1 MQQDRNNSRRPSSSI
16 QQNSARR
23 QGKSRKAYDWT
34 QDRRPSNQN
43 RRRTQG
49 YQEQTLD
56 FSGGNVTF
64 ENHSSGYAD
73 NSIQF
78 PQQTARRPNNQN
90 QSRRQG
96 QQRSQRPRQN
106 TTAYPTNGS
115 RPRNGQRPQNVQSAR
130 RPQSGG
136 RYRPTEANLRSPA
149 RREGRKKR
157 RLTRAAVRR
166 RRAIRRLT
174 ALALLLCVIGVGVYL
189 TVTMLFKINTLEV
202 AVDGEVVQEV
212 GGYSSAEI
220 LQARGVHAE
229 ENIFS
234 FDPAEKAAALEK
246 QFPLLENIRVERDYP
261 GTVVVRVTEA
271 QPAWA
276 MQTSSG
282 WLTLSGGLKILE
294 KDSAQP
300 AGLPTLYGGE
310 PVSAEPG
317 EQLTFAAEPKADS
330 TPDSAADSSASGTV
344 EEEADQRLE
353 SLNTLLAA
361 LDAAG
366 MSADVTRIEFADVDE
381 MAFLYQDRISVWL
394 GTLNELEYKLKLAK
408 HVLLNED
415 GKGCAATD
423 TGKLDFTH
431 ISMSSTRKF
440 TFAQGEPELPSG
452 YIVPEPVEETPA
464 EEGVTGETADGTAD
478 APTQIILGKGFEV
491 AADAEHFAFSID
503 GKHIAIDGGN
513 NPISGDNYNISRTA
527 SDKSLFELTNGASLK
542 LTHLDIYGNA
552 DAHLAEVACIF
563 VRASCKLTLGNGF
576 ELYSGNGNESG
587 RQVHRRCG
595 PDPRVL

>member
-1 MQQDRNNSRRPSSSI
+1 MQQDRNKSRRPSSSI

-23 QGKSRKAYDWT
+23 QGKPRKAYDWM
-34 QDRRPSNQN
+34 QDRRPSNQD

-73 NSIQF
+73 NSIRF

-115 RPRNGQRPQNVQSAR
+115 RPRNGQRPQSAR

-220 LQARGVHAE
+220 LQALGVHAE

-261 GTVVVRVTEA
+261 NTVVVRTNAATAVY
-271 QPAWA
+271 A
-276 MQTSSG
+276 MQTSGG
-282 WLTLSGGLKILE
+282 WLSLSAGLKILDQ
-294 KDSAQP
+294 DSAQP
-300 AGLPTLYGGE
+300 DLIILCGGE
-310 PVSAEPG
+310 PVSTTPG
-317 EQLTFAAEPKADS
+317 TQLEFETGPSGPSSGSAAS
-330 TPDSAADSSASGTV
+330 DSAASS
-344 EEEADQRLE
+344 EAGPPTDKRLE
-353 SLNTLLAA
+353 SLNTLLTA
-361 LDAAG
+361 LDSSELG
-366 MSADVTRIEFADVDE
+366 ADVTRIEFEDPE
-381 MAFLYQDRISVWL
+381 QMAFLYQGRISVLL
-394 GTLNELEYKLKLAK
+394 GTLNELDYKLRLAK
-408 HVLLNED
+408 YVLLNED
-415 GKGCAATD
+415 GKGCSPTD
-423 TGKLDFTH
+423 TGMLDLSH
-431 ISMSSTRKF
+431 LSASSSRKF
-440 TFAQGEPELPSG
+440 RFAQGEPTLPSG
-452 YIVPEPVEETPA
+452 WTAPEEPAAPA
-464 EEGVTGETADGTAD
+464 EAEAENQPEEASGTEPDTEGAEAAPAEDPTA
-478 APTQIILGKGFEV
+478 
-491 AADAEHFAFSID
+491 AAAE
-503 GKHIAIDGGN
+503 
-513 NPISGDNYNISRTA
+513 
-527 SDKSLFELTNGASLK
+527 
-542 LTHLDIYGNA
+542 
-552 DAHLAEVACIF
+552 
-563 VRASCKLTLGNGF
+563 
-576 ELYSGNGNESG
+576 
-587 RQVHRRCG
+587 QQ
-595 PDPRVL
+595 

>member
-1 MQQDRNNSRRPSSSI
+1 MQQDRNKSRHPSSSI

-23 QGKSRKAYDWT
+23 QGKPRKAYDWT
-34 QDRRPSNQN
+34 QDRRPSNQD

-220 LQARGVHAE
+220 LQALGVHVE

-261 GTVVVRVTEA
+261 NTVVVRTNAATAVY
-271 QPAWA
+271 A

-282 WLTLSGGLKILE
+282 WLSLSAGLKILDQ
-294 KDSAQP
+294 DSAQP
-300 AGLPTLYGGE
+300 DLIILCGGE
-310 PVSAEPG
+310 PVSTTPG
-317 EQLTFAAEPKADS
+317 TQLEFETGPSGPSSGSAAS
-330 TPDSAADSSASGTV
+330 DSAASS
-344 EEEADQRLE
+344 EAGPPTDKRLE
-353 SLNTLLAA
+353 SLNTLLTA
-361 LDAAG
+361 LDSSELG
-366 MSADVTRIEFADVDE
+366 ADVTRIEFEDPE
-381 MAFLYQDRISVWL
+381 QMAFLYQGRISVLL
-394 GTLNELEYKLKLAK
+394 GTLNELDYKLRLAK
-408 HVLLNED
+408 YVLLNED
-415 GKGCAATD
+415 GKGCSPTD
-423 TGKLDFTH
+423 TGMLDLSH
-431 ISMSSTRKF
+431 LSASSSRKF
-440 TFAQGEPELPSG
+440 RFAQGEPTLPSG
-452 YIVPEPVEETPA
+452 WTAPEEPAAPA
-464 EEGVTGETADGTAD
+464 EAEAESQPEEASGTEPDTEGAEAAPAEDPTA
-478 APTQIILGKGFEV
+478 
-491 AADAEHFAFSID
+491 AAAE
-503 GKHIAIDGGN
+503 
-513 NPISGDNYNISRTA
+513 
-527 SDKSLFELTNGASLK
+527 
-542 LTHLDIYGNA
+542 
-552 DAHLAEVACIF
+552 
-563 VRASCKLTLGNGF
+563 
-576 ELYSGNGNESG
+576 
-587 RQVHRRCG
+587 QQ
-595 PDPRVL
+595 

>member
-1 MQQDRNNSRRPSSSI
+1 MQQDRNKSRRPSSSI

-23 QGKSRKAYDWT
+23 QGKPRKAYDWT

-115 RPRNGQRPQNVQSAR
+115 RPRNGQRPQS
-130 RPQSGG
+130 SG

-220 LQARGVHAE
+220 LQALGVHAE

-246 QFPLLENIRVERDYP
+246 QFPLLENIQVERDYP
-261 GTVVVRVTEA
+261 NTVVVRTNAATAVY
-271 QPAWA
+271 A
-276 MQTSSG
+276 MQTSGG
-282 WLTLSGGLKILE
+282 WLSLSAGLKILD

-300 AGLPTLYGGE
+300 DLIILCGGE
-310 PVSAEPG
+310 PVSTTPG
-317 EQLTFAAEPKADS
+317 TQLEFETGPSGPSSGSAVSDS
-330 TPDSAADSSASGTV
+330 TASS
-344 EEEADQRLE
+344 EAGPPTDKRLE
-353 SLNTLLAA
+353 SLNTLLTA
-361 LDAAG
+361 LDSSELG
-366 MSADVTRIEFADVDE
+366 ADVTRIEFEDPE
-381 MAFLYQDRISVWL
+381 QMAFLYQGRISVLL
-394 GTLNELEYKLKLAK
+394 GTLNELDYKLRLAK
-408 HVLLNED
+408 YVLLNED
-415 GKGCAATD
+415 GKGCSPTD
-423 TGKLDFTH
+423 TGMLDLSH
-431 ISMSSTRKF
+431 LSASSSRKF
-440 TFAQGEPELPSG
+440 RFAQGEPTLPSG
-452 YIVPEPVEETPA
+452 WTAPEEPAAPA
-464 EEGVTGETADGTAD
+464 EAEAENQPEEASGTEPDTEGAEAAPAEDPTA
-478 APTQIILGKGFEV
+478 
-491 AADAEHFAFSID
+491 AAAE
-503 GKHIAIDGGN
+503 
-513 NPISGDNYNISRTA
+513 
-527 SDKSLFELTNGASLK
+527 
-542 LTHLDIYGNA
+542 
-552 DAHLAEVACIF
+552 
-563 VRASCKLTLGNGF
+563 
-576 ELYSGNGNESG
+576 
-587 RQVHRRCG
+587 QQ
-595 PDPRVL
+595 

>member
-1 MQQDRNNSRRPSSSI
+1 MQQDRNKSRRPSSSI
-16 QQNSARR
+16 RQNSARR
-23 QGKSRKAYDWT
+23 QGKPRKAYDWT
-34 QDRRPSNQN
+34 QDRRPSNQD

-73 NSIQF
+73 NSIRF
-78 PQQTARRPNNQN
+78 PQQTAQRPNNQN

-166 RRAIRRLT
+166 RRAVRRLT

-189 TVTMLFKINTLEV
+189 TVTMLFKINTLQV

-220 LQARGVHAE
+220 LQALGVHAE

-261 GTVVVRVTEA
+261 NTVVVRTNAAAAVY
-271 QPAWA
+271 A
-276 MQTSSG
+276 MQTSGG
-282 WLTLSGGLKILE
+282 WLSLSAGLKILD
-294 KDSAQP
+294 KDSSQP
-300 AGLPTLYGGE
+300 DLIILCGGE
-310 PVSAEPG
+310 PVSTTPGTQLEFETEPSG
-317 EQLTFAAEPKADS
+317 PSSGSAAS
-330 TPDSAADSSASGTV
+330 DSAASS
-344 EEEADQRLE
+344 EAEPPTDKRLE
-353 SLNTLLAA
+353 SLNTLLTA
-361 LDAAG
+361 LDSSELG
-366 MSADVTRIEFADVDE
+366 ADVTRIEFEDPE
-381 MAFLYQDRISVWL
+381 QMAFLYQGRISVLL
-394 GTLNELEYKLKLAK
+394 GTLNELDYKLRLAK
-408 HVLLNED
+408 YVLLNED
-415 GKGCAATD
+415 GKGCSPTD
-423 TGKLDFTH
+423 TGMLDLSH
-431 ISMSSTRKF
+431 LSASSSRKF
-440 TFAQGEPELPSG
+440 RFAQGEPTLPSG
-452 YIVPEPVEETPA
+452 WTAPEEPAAPA
-464 EEGVTGETADGTAD
+464 EAEAESQPEEASGTEPDTEGAEAAPAEDPTA
-478 APTQIILGKGFEV
+478 
-491 AADAEHFAFSID
+491 AAAE
-503 GKHIAIDGGN
+503 
-513 NPISGDNYNISRTA
+513 
-527 SDKSLFELTNGASLK
+527 
-542 LTHLDIYGNA
+542 
-552 DAHLAEVACIF
+552 
-563 VRASCKLTLGNGF
+563 
-576 ELYSGNGNESG
+576 
-587 RQVHRRCG
+587 QQ
-595 PDPRVL
+595 

>member
-1 MQQDRNNSRRPSSSI
+1 MQQDRNKSRRPSSSI
-16 QQNSARR
+16 QQNSAQRK
-23 QGKSRKAYDWT
+23 GKPRKAYDWT
-34 QDRRPSNQN
+34 QDRRPSNQD

-157 RLTRAAVRR
+157 RLTRAAIRR

-220 LQARGVHAE
+220 LQALGVHAE

-261 GTVVVRVTEA
+261 NTVVVRTNAAAAVY
-271 QPAWA
+271 A
-276 MQTSSG
+276 MQTSGG
-282 WLTLSGGLKILE
+282 WLSLSAGLKILDQ
-294 KDSAQP
+294 DSAQP
-300 AGLPTLYGGE
+300 DLIILCGGE
-310 PVSAEPG
+310 PVSTTPG
-317 EQLTFAAEPKADS
+317 TQLEFETGPSGPSSGSAAS
-330 TPDSAADSSASGTV
+330 DSAASS
-344 EEEADQRLE
+344 EAGPPTDKRLE
-353 SLNTLLAA
+353 SLNTLLTA
-361 LDAAG
+361 LDSSELG
-366 MSADVTRIEFADVDE
+366 ADVTRIEFEDPE
-381 MAFLYQDRISVWL
+381 QMAFLYQGRISVLL
-394 GTLNELEYKLKLAK
+394 GTLNELDYKLRLAK
-408 HVLLNED
+408 YVLLNED
-415 GKGCAATD
+415 GKGCSPTD
-423 TGKLDFTH
+423 TGMLDLSH
-431 ISMSSTRKF
+431 LSASSSRKF
-440 TFAQGEPELPSG
+440 RFAQGEPTLPSG
-452 YIVPEPVEETPA
+452 WTAPEEPAAPA
-464 EEGVTGETADGTAD
+464 EAEAESQPEEASGTQPDTEGAEAAPAEDPTA
-478 APTQIILGKGFEV
+478 
-491 AADAEHFAFSID
+491 AAAE
-503 GKHIAIDGGN
+503 
-513 NPISGDNYNISRTA
+513 
-527 SDKSLFELTNGASLK
+527 
-542 LTHLDIYGNA
+542 
-552 DAHLAEVACIF
+552 
-563 VRASCKLTLGNGF
+563 
-576 ELYSGNGNESG
+576 
-587 RQVHRRCG
+587 QQ
-595 PDPRVL
+595 

>member
-1 MQQDRNNSRRPSSSI
+1 MQQDRNKSRRPSSSI
-16 QQNSARR
+16 RQNSSRR
-23 QGKSRKAYDWT
+23 QGKPRKAYDWT
-34 QDRRPSNQN
+34 QDRRPSNQD
-43 RRRTQG
+43 RRRMQG

-78 PQQTARRPNNQN
+78 PQQTARRPDNQN

-220 LQARGVHAE
+220 LQALGVHAE

-261 GTVVVRVTEA
+261 NTVVVRTNAAAAVY
-271 QPAWA
+271 A
-276 MQTSSG
+276 MQTSGG
-282 WLTLSGGLKILE
+282 WLSLSAGLKILD

-300 AGLPTLYGGE
+300 DLIILCGGE
-310 PVSAEPG
+310 PVSTTPG
-317 EQLTFAAEPKADS
+317 TQLEFETGPSGPSSGSAAS
-330 TPDSAADSSASGTV
+330 DSAASS
-344 EEEADQRLE
+344 EAGPPTDKRLE
-353 SLNTLLAA
+353 SLNTLLTA
-361 LDAAG
+361 LDSSELG
-366 MSADVTRIEFADVDE
+366 ADVTRIEFEDPE
-381 MAFLYQDRISVWL
+381 QMAFLYQGRISVLL
-394 GTLNELEYKLKLAK
+394 GTLNELDYKLRLAK
-408 HVLLNED
+408 YVLLNED
-415 GKGCAATD
+415 GKGCSPTD
-423 TGKLDFTH
+423 TGMLDLSH
-431 ISMSSTRKF
+431 LSASSSRKF
-440 TFAQGEPELPSG
+440 RFAQGEPTLPSG
-452 YIVPEPVEETPA
+452 WTAPEEPAAPA
-464 EEGVTGETADGTAD
+464 EAEAESQPEEASGTEPDTEGAEAAPAEDPTA
-478 APTQIILGKGFEV
+478 
-491 AADAEHFAFSID
+491 AAAE
-503 GKHIAIDGGN
+503 
-513 NPISGDNYNISRTA
+513 
-527 SDKSLFELTNGASLK
+527 
-542 LTHLDIYGNA
+542 
-552 DAHLAEVACIF
+552 
-563 VRASCKLTLGNGF
+563 
-576 ELYSGNGNESG
+576 
-587 RQVHRRCG
+587 QQ
-595 PDPRVL
+595 

>member
-1 MQQDRNNSRRPSSSI
+1 MQQDRNKSRRPSSSI
-16 QQNSARR
+16 QQNSAQRK
-23 QGKSRKAYDWT
+23 GKPCKVYDWT

-106 TTAYPTNGS
+106 TTTYPTNGS

-149 RREGRKKR
+149 RRESRKKR

-220 LQARGVHAE
+220 LQALGVHAE

-261 GTVVVRVTEA
+261 NTVVVRTNAATAVY
-271 QPAWA
+271 A
-276 MQTSSG
+276 MQTSGG
-282 WLTLSGGLKILE
+282 WLSLSAGLKILDQ
-294 KDSAQP
+294 DSAQP
-300 AGLPTLYGGE
+300 DLIILCGGE
-310 PVSAEPG
+310 PVSATPG
-317 EQLTFAAEPKADS
+317 TQLEFETGPSGPSSGSAAS
-330 TPDSAADSSASGTV
+330 DSAASS
-344 EEEADQRLE
+344 EAGPPTDKRLE
-353 SLNTLLAA
+353 SLNTLLTA
-361 LDAAG
+361 LDSSELG
-366 MSADVTRIEFADVDE
+366 ADVTRIEFEDPE
-381 MAFLYQDRISVWL
+381 QMAFLYQGRISVLL
-394 GTLNELEYKLKLAK
+394 GTLNELDYKLRLAK
-408 HVLLNED
+408 YVLLNEG
-415 GKGCAATD
+415 GKGCSPTD
-423 TGKLDFTH
+423 TGMLDLSH
-431 ISMSSTRKF
+431 LSASSSRKF
-440 TFAQGEPELPSG
+440 RFAQGEPTLPSG
-452 YIVPEPVEETPA
+452 WTAPEEPAAPA
-464 EEGVTGETADGTAD
+464 EAEAESQPEEASGTEPDTEGAEAAPAEDPTA
-478 APTQIILGKGFEV
+478 
-491 AADAEHFAFSID
+491 AAAE
-503 GKHIAIDGGN
+503 
-513 NPISGDNYNISRTA
+513 
-527 SDKSLFELTNGASLK
+527 
-542 LTHLDIYGNA
+542 
-552 DAHLAEVACIF
+552 
-563 VRASCKLTLGNGF
+563 
-576 ELYSGNGNESG
+576 
-587 RQVHRRCG
+587 QQ
-595 PDPRVL
+595 

>member
-1 MQQDRNNSRRPSSSI
+1 MQQDRNKSRRPSSSI

-23 QGKSRKAYDWT
+23 QGKPRKAYDWT

-78 PQQTARRPNNQN
+78 PQQTARRPDNQN

-115 RPRNGQRPQNVQSAR
+115 RPRNGQRPQS
-130 RPQSGG
+130 SG

-220 LQARGVHAE
+220 LQALGVHAE

-246 QFPLLENIRVERDYP
+246 QFPLLENIQVERDYP
-261 GTVVVRVTEA
+261 NTVVVRTNAATAVY
-271 QPAWA
+271 A
-276 MQTSSG
+276 MQTSGG
-282 WLTLSGGLKILE
+282 WLSLSAGLKILDQ
-294 KDSAQP
+294 DSAQP
-300 AGLPTLYGGE
+300 DLIILCGGE
-310 PVSAEPG
+310 PVSTTPG
-317 EQLTFAAEPKADS
+317 TQLEFETGPSGPSSGSAVSDS
-330 TPDSAADSSASGTV
+330 TASS
-344 EEEADQRLE
+344 EAGPPTDKRLE
-353 SLNTLLAA
+353 SLNTLLTA
-361 LDAAG
+361 LDSSELG
-366 MSADVTRIEFADVDE
+366 ADVTRIEFEDPE
-381 MAFLYQDRISVWL
+381 QMAFLYQGRISVLL
-394 GTLNELEYKLKLAK
+394 GTLNELDYKLRLAK
-408 HVLLNED
+408 YVLLNED
-415 GKGCAATD
+415 GKGCSPTD
-423 TGKLDFTH
+423 TGMLDLSH
-431 ISMSSTRKF
+431 LSASSSRKF
-440 TFAQGEPELPSG
+440 RFAQGEPTLPSG
-452 YIVPEPVEETPA
+452 WTAPEEPAAPA
-464 EEGVTGETADGTAD
+464 EAEAGSQPEEASGTEPDTEGAEAAPAEDPTA
-478 APTQIILGKGFEV
+478 
-491 AADAEHFAFSID
+491 AAAE
-503 GKHIAIDGGN
+503 
-513 NPISGDNYNISRTA
+513 
-527 SDKSLFELTNGASLK
+527 
-542 LTHLDIYGNA
+542 
-552 DAHLAEVACIF
+552 
-563 VRASCKLTLGNGF
+563 
-576 ELYSGNGNESG
+576 
-587 RQVHRRCG
+587 QQ
-595 PDPRVL
+595 

>member
-1 MQQDRNNSRRPSSSI
+1 MQKDRNNSRRTG

-115 RPRNGQRPQNVQSAR
+115 RPRNGRRPQNAQSAR

-189 TVTMLFKINTLEV
+189 TVTMLFKINTLQV
-202 AVDGEVVQEV
+202 VSDGAVVSEV

-220 LQARGVHAE
+220 LEALGVHAE

-234 FDPAEKAAALEK
+234 FDPAEKSAALER
-246 QFPLLENIRVERDYP
+246 QFPLLENIHVERDYP
-261 GTVVVRVTEA
+261 NTVVVRADAATA
-271 QPAWA
+271 AYA
-276 MQTSSG
+276 MQTSGG
-282 WLTLSGGLKILE
+282 WLSLSAGLKILD
-294 KDSAQP
+294 KTAAQP
-300 AGLPTLYGGE
+300 ELPVLYGGE
-310 PVSAEPG
+310 PESATPG
-317 EQLTFAAEPKADS
+317 VQLKFAAD
-330 TPDSAADSSASGTV
+330 TPAASDSAASS
-344 EEEADQRLE
+344 EAAAPADKRLD

-361 LDAAG
+361 LDSSG
-366 MSADVTRIEFADVDE
+366 LGTDVTRIEFEDPE
-381 MAFLYQDRISVWL
+381 QMAFLYQGRISVLL
-394 GTLNELEYKLKLAK
+394 GTLNELDYKLRLAK
-408 HVLLNED
+408 YVLLDED
-415 GKGCAATD
+415 GKGCSPTD
-423 TGKLDFTH
+423 TGMLDLSH
-431 ISMSSTRKF
+431 LSASSTRKF
-440 TFAQGEPELPSG
+440 RFAQGEPTLPSG
-452 YIVPEPVEETPA
+452 YIAPVQAEAPAQTEPQPEEASDPEPDT
-464 EEGVTGETADGTAD
+464 EGAD
-478 APTQIILGKGFEV
+478 AAPADEPT
-491 AADAEHFAFSID
+491 AAAAE
-503 GKHIAIDGGN
+503 
-513 NPISGDNYNISRTA
+513 
-527 SDKSLFELTNGASLK
+527 
-542 LTHLDIYGNA
+542 
-552 DAHLAEVACIF
+552 
-563 VRASCKLTLGNGF
+563 
-576 ELYSGNGNESG
+576 
-587 RQVHRRCG
+587 QQ
-595 PDPRVL
+595 

>member
-1 MQQDRNNSRRPSSSI
+1 MQQDRNKSRRPSSSI
-16 QQNSARR
+16 RQNSARR
-23 QGKSRKAYDWT
+23 KEKPRKAYDWT
-34 QDRRPSNQN
+34 QDRRPSNQD

-115 RPRNGQRPQNVQSAR
+115 RPRNGQRPQNAQSAR
-130 RPQSGG
+130 RPQSSG

-220 LQARGVHAE
+220 LQALGVHAE

-261 GTVVVRVTEA
+261 NTVVVRTNAAAAVY
-271 QPAWA
+271 A
-276 MQTSSG
+276 MQTSGG
-282 WLTLSGGLKILE
+282 WLSLSAGLKILDQ
-294 KDSAQP
+294 DSAQP
-300 AGLPTLYGGE
+300 DLIILCGGE
-310 PVSAEPG
+310 PVSTTPG
-317 EQLTFAAEPKADS
+317 TQLEFETGPSGPSSGSAAS
-330 TPDSAADSSASGTV
+330 DSAASS
-344 EEEADQRLE
+344 EAGPPTDKRLE
-353 SLNTLLAA
+353 SLNTLLTA
-361 LDAAG
+361 LDSSELG
-366 MSADVTRIEFADVDE
+366 ADVTRIEFEDPE
-381 MAFLYQDRISVWL
+381 QMAFLYQGRISVLL
-394 GTLNELEYKLKLAK
+394 GTLNELDYKLRLAK
-408 HVLLNED
+408 YVLLNED
-415 GKGCAATD
+415 GKGCSPTD
-423 TGKLDFTH
+423 TGMLDLSH
-431 ISMSSTRKF
+431 LSASSSRKF
-440 TFAQGEPELPSG
+440 RFAQGEPTLPSG
-452 YIVPEPVEETPA
+452 WTAPEEPAAPA
-464 EEGVTGETADGTAD
+464 EAEAENQPEEAPGTEPDTEGAEAAPAEDPTA
-478 APTQIILGKGFEV
+478 
-491 AADAEHFAFSID
+491 AAAE
-503 GKHIAIDGGN
+503 
-513 NPISGDNYNISRTA
+513 
-527 SDKSLFELTNGASLK
+527 
-542 LTHLDIYGNA
+542 
-552 DAHLAEVACIF
+552 
-563 VRASCKLTLGNGF
+563 
-576 ELYSGNGNESG
+576 
-587 RQVHRRCG
+587 QQ
-595 PDPRVL
+595 

>member
-1 MQQDRNNSRRPSSSI
+1 MQQDRNKSRRPSSSI
-16 QQNSARR
+16 QQNSAQRK
-23 QGKSRKAYDWT
+23 GKPRKAYDWT

-115 RPRNGQRPQNVQSAR
+115 RPRNGQRPQNAQSAR

-149 RREGRKKR
+149 RRESRKKR

-220 LQARGVHAE
+220 LQALGVHAE

-261 GTVVVRVTEA
+261 NTVVVRTNAATAVY
-271 QPAWA
+271 A
-276 MQTSSG
+276 MQTSGG
-282 WLTLSGGLKILE
+282 WLSLSAGLKILD

-300 AGLPTLYGGE
+300 DLIILCGGE
-310 PVSAEPG
+310 PVSTTPG
-317 EQLTFAAEPKADS
+317 TQLEFETGPSGPSSGSAAS
-330 TPDSAADSSASGTV
+330 DSAASS
-344 EEEADQRLE
+344 EAGPPTDKRLE
-353 SLNTLLAA
+353 SLNTLLTA
-361 LDAAG
+361 LDSSELG
-366 MSADVTRIEFADVDE
+366 ADVTRIEFEDPE
-381 MAFLYQDRISVWL
+381 QMAFLYQGRISVLL
-394 GTLNELEYKLKLAK
+394 GTLNELDYKLRLAK
-408 HVLLNED
+408 YVLLNED
-415 GKGCAATD
+415 GKGCSPTD
-423 TGKLDFTH
+423 TGMLDLSH
-431 ISMSSTRKF
+431 LSASSSRKF
-440 TFAQGEPELPSG
+440 RFAQGEPTLPSG
-452 YIVPEPVEETPA
+452 WTAPEEPAAPA
-464 EEGVTGETADGTAD
+464 EAEAENRPEEASGTEPDTEGAEAAPAEDPTA
-478 APTQIILGKGFEV
+478 
-491 AADAEHFAFSID
+491 AAAE
-503 GKHIAIDGGN
+503 
-513 NPISGDNYNISRTA
+513 
-527 SDKSLFELTNGASLK
+527 
-542 LTHLDIYGNA
+542 
-552 DAHLAEVACIF
+552 
-563 VRASCKLTLGNGF
+563 
-576 ELYSGNGNESG
+576 
-587 RQVHRRCG
+587 QQ
-595 PDPRVL
+595 

>member
-1 MQQDRNNSRRPSSSI
+1 MQQDRNKSRRPSSSI

-23 QGKSRKAYDWT
+23 KEKPRKAYDWT

-78 PQQTARRPNNQN
+78 PQQTARRPDNQN

-115 RPRNGQRPQNVQSAR
+115 RPRNGQRPQS
-130 RPQSGG
+130 SG

-189 TVTMLFKINTLEV
+189 TVTMLFKINTLQV
-202 AVDGEVVQEV
+202 VSDGAVVSEV

-220 LQARGVHAE
+220 LEALGVHAE

-246 QFPLLENIRVERDYP
+246 QFPLLENIQVERDYP
-261 GTVVVRVTEA
+261 NTVVVRTNAATAVY
-271 QPAWA
+271 A
-276 MQTSSG
+276 MQTSGG
-282 WLTLSGGLKILE
+282 WLSLSAGLKILD

-300 AGLPTLYGGE
+300 DLIILCGGE
-310 PVSAEPG
+310 PVSTTPG
-317 EQLTFAAEPKADS
+317 TQLEFETGPSGPSSGSAVSDS
-330 TPDSAADSSASGTV
+330 TASS
-344 EEEADQRLE
+344 EAGPPTDKRLE
-353 SLNTLLAA
+353 SLNTLLTA
-361 LDAAG
+361 LDSSELG
-366 MSADVTRIEFADVDE
+366 ADVTRIEFEDPE
-381 MAFLYQDRISVWL
+381 QMAFLYQGRISVLL
-394 GTLNELEYKLKLAK
+394 GTLNELDYKLRLAK
-408 HVLLNED
+408 YVLLNED
-415 GKGCAATD
+415 GKGCSPTD
-423 TGKLDFTH
+423 TGMLDLSH
-431 ISMSSTRKF
+431 LSASSSRKF
-440 TFAQGEPELPSG
+440 RFAQGEPTLPSG
-452 YIVPEPVEETPA
+452 YIAPVQA
-464 EEGVTGETADGTAD
+464 E
-478 APTQIILGKGFEV
+478 APTQTEPQPEEASDPEPDTEG
-491 AADAEHFAFSID
+491 ADAAPADE
-503 GKHIAIDGGN
+503 
-513 NPISGDNYNISRTA
+513 PTA
-527 SDKSLFELTNGASLK
+527 A
-542 LTHLDIYGNA
+542 A
-552 DAHLAEVACIF
+552 AE
-563 VRASCKLTLGNGF
+563 
-576 ELYSGNGNESG
+576 
-587 RQVHRRCG
+587 QQ
-595 PDPRVL
+595 

>member
-1 MQQDRNNSRRPSSSI
+1 MQQDRNKSRRPSSSI
-16 QQNSARR
+16 RQNSARR
-23 QGKSRKAYDWT
+23 QGKPRKAYDWT
-34 QDRRPSNQN
+34 QDRRPSNQD

-220 LQARGVHAE
+220 LQALGVHAE

-261 GTVVVRVTEA
+261 NTVVVRTNAAAAVY
-271 QPAWA
+271 A
-276 MQTSSG
+276 MQTSGG
-282 WLTLSGGLKILE
+282 WLSLSAGLKILD

-300 AGLPTLYGGE
+300 DLIILCGGE
-310 PVSAEPG
+310 PVSTTPG
-317 EQLTFAAEPKADS
+317 TQLEFETGPSGPSSGSAAS
-330 TPDSAADSSASGTV
+330 DSAASS
-344 EEEADQRLE
+344 EAGPPTDKRLE
-353 SLNTLLAA
+353 SLNTLLTA
-361 LDAAG
+361 LDSSELG
-366 MSADVTRIEFADVDE
+366 ADVTRIEFEDPE
-381 MAFLYQDRISVWL
+381 QMAFLYQGRISVLL
-394 GTLNELEYKLKLAK
+394 GTLNELDYKLRLAK
-408 HVLLNED
+408 YVLLNED
-415 GKGCAATD
+415 GKGCSPTD
-423 TGKLDFTH
+423 TGMLDLSH
-431 ISMSSTRKF
+431 LSASSSRKF
-440 TFAQGEPELPSG
+440 RFAQGEPTLPSG
-452 YIVPEPVEETPA
+452 WTAPEEPAAPA
-464 EEGVTGETADGTAD
+464 EAEAGSQPEEASGTEPDTEGAEAAPAEDPTA
-478 APTQIILGKGFEV
+478 
-491 AADAEHFAFSID
+491 AAAE
-503 GKHIAIDGGN
+503 
-513 NPISGDNYNISRTA
+513 
-527 SDKSLFELTNGASLK
+527 
-542 LTHLDIYGNA
+542 
-552 DAHLAEVACIF
+552 
-563 VRASCKLTLGNGF
+563 
-576 ELYSGNGNESG
+576 
-587 RQVHRRCG
+587 QQ
-595 PDPRVL
+595 

>member
-1 MQQDRNNSRRPSSSI
+1 MQQDWNKSRRPSSSI

-23 QGKSRKAYDWT
+23 QGKPRKAYDWT

-115 RPRNGQRPQNVQSAR
+115 RPRNGQRPQS
-130 RPQSGG
+130 SG

-220 LQARGVHAE
+220 LQALGVHAE

-246 QFPLLENIRVERDYP
+246 QFPLLENIQVERDYP
-261 GTVVVRVTEA
+261 NTVVVRTNAATAVY
-271 QPAWA
+271 A
-276 MQTSSG
+276 MQTSGG
-282 WLTLSGGLKILE
+282 WLSLSAGLKILDQ
-294 KDSAQP
+294 DSAQP
-300 AGLPTLYGGE
+300 DLIILCGGE
-310 PVSAEPG
+310 PVSTTPG
-317 EQLTFAAEPKADS
+317 TQLEFETGPSGPSSGSAVSDS
-330 TPDSAADSSASGTV
+330 TASS
-344 EEEADQRLE
+344 EAGPPTDKRLE
-353 SLNTLLAA
+353 SLNTLLTA
-361 LDAAG
+361 LDSSELG
-366 MSADVTRIEFADVDE
+366 ADVTRIEFEDPE
-381 MAFLYQDRISVWL
+381 QMAFLYQGRISVLL
-394 GTLNELEYKLKLAK
+394 GTLNELDYKLRLAK
-408 HVLLNED
+408 YVLLNED
-415 GKGCAATD
+415 GKGCSPTD
-423 TGKLDFTH
+423 TGMLDLSH
-431 ISMSSTRKF
+431 LSASSSRKF
-440 TFAQGEPELPSG
+440 RFAQGEPTLPSG
-452 YIVPEPVEETPA
+452 WTAPEEPAAPA
-464 EEGVTGETADGTAD
+464 EAEAENQPEEASGTEPDTEGAEAAPAEDPTA
-478 APTQIILGKGFEV
+478 
-491 AADAEHFAFSID
+491 AAAE
-503 GKHIAIDGGN
+503 
-513 NPISGDNYNISRTA
+513 
-527 SDKSLFELTNGASLK
+527 
-542 LTHLDIYGNA
+542 
-552 DAHLAEVACIF
+552 
-563 VRASCKLTLGNGF
+563 
-576 ELYSGNGNESG
+576 
-587 RQVHRRCG
+587 QQ
-595 PDPRVL
+595 

>member
-1 MQQDRNNSRRPSSSI
+1 MQQDRNKSRRPSSSI
-16 QQNSARR
+16 RQNSARR
-23 QGKSRKAYDWT
+23 QGKPRKAYDWT
-34 QDRRPSNQN
+34 QDRRPSNQD

-78 PQQTARRPNNQN
+78 PQQTARRPNNQS

-220 LQARGVHAE
+220 LQALGVHAE

-261 GTVVVRVTEA
+261 NTVVVRTNAAAAVY
-271 QPAWA
+271 A
-276 MQTSSG
+276 MQTSGG
-282 WLTLSGGLKILE
+282 WLSLSAGLKILD

-300 AGLPTLYGGE
+300 DLIILCGGE
-310 PVSAEPG
+310 PVSTTPG
-317 EQLTFAAEPKADS
+317 TQLEFETGPSGPSSGSAAS
-330 TPDSAADSSASGTV
+330 DSAASS
-344 EEEADQRLE
+344 EAGPPTDKRLE
-353 SLNTLLAA
+353 SLNTLLTA
-361 LDAAG
+361 LDSSELG
-366 MSADVTRIEFADVDE
+366 ADVTRIEFEDPE
-381 MAFLYQDRISVWL
+381 QMAFLYQGRISVLL
-394 GTLNELEYKLKLAK
+394 GTLNELDYKLRLAK
-408 HVLLNED
+408 YVLLNED
-415 GKGCAATD
+415 GKGCSPTD
-423 TGKLDFTH
+423 TGMLDLSH
-431 ISMSSTRKF
+431 LSASSSRKF
-440 TFAQGEPELPSG
+440 RFAQGEPTLPSG
-452 YIVPEPVEETPA
+452 WTAPEEPAAPA
-464 EEGVTGETADGTAD
+464 EAEAGSQPEEASGTEPDTEGAEAAPAEDPTA
-478 APTQIILGKGFEV
+478 
-491 AADAEHFAFSID
+491 AAAE
-503 GKHIAIDGGN
+503 
-513 NPISGDNYNISRTA
+513 
-527 SDKSLFELTNGASLK
+527 
-542 LTHLDIYGNA
+542 
-552 DAHLAEVACIF
+552 
-563 VRASCKLTLGNGF
+563 
-576 ELYSGNGNESG
+576 
-587 RQVHRRCG
+587 QQ
-595 PDPRVL
+595 

>member
-16 QQNSARR
+16 QQNSAQRK
-23 QGKSRKAYDWT
+23 GKPRKAYDWT

-220 LQARGVHAE
+220 LQALGVRAE

-261 GTVVVRVTEA
+261 NTVVVRTNAATAVY
-271 QPAWA
+271 A
-276 MQTSSG
+276 MQTSGG
-282 WLTLSGGLKILE
+282 WLSLSAGLKILD

-300 AGLPTLYGGE
+300 DLIILCGGE
-310 PVSAEPG
+310 PVSTTPG
-317 EQLTFAAEPKADS
+317 TQLEFETGPSGPSSGSAAS
-330 TPDSAADSSASGTV
+330 DSAASG
-344 EEEADQRLE
+344 EAGPPTDKRLE
-353 SLNTLLAA
+353 SLNTLLTA
-361 LDAAG
+361 LDSSELG
-366 MSADVTRIEFADVDE
+366 ADVTRIEFEDPE
-381 MAFLYQDRISVWL
+381 QMAFLYQGRISVLL
-394 GTLNELEYKLKLAK
+394 GTLNELDYKLRLAK
-408 HVLLNED
+408 YVLLNED
-415 GKGCAATD
+415 GKGCSPTD
-423 TGKLDFTH
+423 TGMLDLSH
-431 ISMSSTRKF
+431 LSASSSRKF
-440 TFAQGEPELPSG
+440 RFAQGEPTLPSG
-452 YIVPEPVEETPA
+452 WTAPEEPAAPA
-464 EEGVTGETADGTAD
+464 EAEAENQPEEAPGTEPDTEGAEAAPAEDPTA
-478 APTQIILGKGFEV
+478 
-491 AADAEHFAFSID
+491 AAAE
-503 GKHIAIDGGN
+503 
-513 NPISGDNYNISRTA
+513 
-527 SDKSLFELTNGASLK
+527 
-542 LTHLDIYGNA
+542 
-552 DAHLAEVACIF
+552 
-563 VRASCKLTLGNGF
+563 
-576 ELYSGNGNESG
+576 
-587 RQVHRRCG
+587 QQ
-595 PDPRVL
+595 

>member
-96 QQRSQRPRQN
+96 QQRSQRSRQN

-220 LQARGVHAE
+220 LQALGVHAE

-261 GTVVVRVTEA
+261 NTVVVRTNAATAVY
-271 QPAWA
+271 A

-282 WLTLSGGLKILE
+282 WLSLSAGLKILG

-300 AGLPTLYGGE
+300 DLIILCGGE
-310 PVSAEPG
+310 PVSTTPG
-317 EQLTFAAEPKADS
+317 TQLEFETGPSGASSGSAAS
-330 TPDSAADSSASGTV
+330 DSAASS
-344 EEEADQRLE
+344 EAGPPTDKRLE
-353 SLNTLLAA
+353 SLNTLLTA
-361 LDAAG
+361 LDSSELG
-366 MSADVTRIEFADVDE
+366 ADVTRIEFEDPE
-381 MAFLYQDRISVWL
+381 QMAFLYQGRISVLL
-394 GTLNELEYKLKLAK
+394 GTLNELDYKLRLAK
-408 HVLLNED
+408 YVLLNED
-415 GKGCAATD
+415 GKGCSPTD
-423 TGKLDFTH
+423 TGMLDLSH
-431 ISMSSTRKF
+431 LSASSSRKF
-440 TFAQGEPELPSG
+440 RFAQGEPTLPSG
-452 YIVPEPVEETPA
+452 WTAPEEPAAPA
-464 EEGVTGETADGTAD
+464 EAEAENQPEEVSGTEPDTEGAEAAPAEDPTA
-478 APTQIILGKGFEV
+478 
-491 AADAEHFAFSID
+491 AAAE
-503 GKHIAIDGGN
+503 
-513 NPISGDNYNISRTA
+513 
-527 SDKSLFELTNGASLK
+527 
-542 LTHLDIYGNA
+542 
-552 DAHLAEVACIF
+552 
-563 VRASCKLTLGNGF
+563 
-576 ELYSGNGNESG
+576 
-587 RQVHRRCG
+587 QQ
-595 PDPRVL
+595 

>member
-1 MQQDRNNSRRPSSSI
+1 MQQDRNKSRRPSSSI
-16 QQNSARR
+16 QHSSARR
-23 QGKSRKAYDWT
+23 KEKPRKAYDWT
-34 QDRRPSNQN
+34 QDRRPSNQD

-115 RPRNGQRPQNVQSAR
+115 RPRNGQRPQNAR

-220 LQARGVHAE
+220 LQALGVHAE

-261 GTVVVRVTEA
+261 NTVVVRTNAAAAVY
-271 QPAWA
+271 A
-276 MQTSSG
+276 MQTSGG
-282 WLTLSGGLKILE
+282 WLSLSAGLKILD
-294 KDSAQP
+294 KASAQP
-300 AGLPTLYGGE
+300 DLIVLCGGE
-310 PVSAEPG
+310 PVSTTPGTQLEFETEPSG
-317 EQLTFAAEPKADS
+317 ASSGSAAS
-330 TPDSAADSSASGTV
+330 DSAASG
-344 EEEADQRLE
+344 EAGPPTDKRLE
-353 SLNTLLAA
+353 SLNTLLTA
-361 LDAAG
+361 LDG
-366 MSADVTRIEFADVDE
+366 SELGADVTRIEFEDPE
-381 MAFLYQDRISVWL
+381 QMAFLYQGRISVLL
-394 GTLNELEYKLKLAK
+394 GTLNELDYKLRLAK
-408 HVLLNED
+408 YVLLNED
-415 GKGCAATD
+415 GKGCSPTD
-423 TGKLDFTH
+423 TGMLDLSH
-431 ISMSSTRKF
+431 LSASSSRKF
-440 TFAQGEPELPSG
+440 RFAQGEPTLPSG
-452 YIVPEPVEETPA
+452 WTAPEEPAAPA
-464 EEGVTGETADGTAD
+464 EAEAESQPEEASGTEPDTEGAEAAPAEDPTA
-478 APTQIILGKGFEV
+478 
-491 AADAEHFAFSID
+491 AAAE
-503 GKHIAIDGGN
+503 
-513 NPISGDNYNISRTA
+513 
-527 SDKSLFELTNGASLK
+527 
-542 LTHLDIYGNA
+542 
-552 DAHLAEVACIF
+552 
-563 VRASCKLTLGNGF
+563 
-576 ELYSGNGNESG
+576 
-587 RQVHRRCG
+587 QQ
-595 PDPRVL
+595 

>member
-1 MQQDRNNSRRPSSSI
+1 MQQDRNKSRRPSSSI
-16 QQNSARR
+16 QQNSAQRK
-23 QGKSRKAYDWT
+23 GKPRKACDWT

-73 NSIQF
+73 NSIRF

-90 QSRRQG
+90 QSCRQG

-157 RLTRAAVRR
+157 RLTRAAIRR

-189 TVTMLFKINTLEV
+189 TVTMLFKINTLQV
-202 AVDGEVVQEV
+202 VVDGKVVQEV

-220 LQARGVHAE
+220 LQALGVHAE

-261 GTVVVRVTEA
+261 NTVVVRTNAATAVY
-271 QPAWA
+271 A
-276 MQTSSG
+276 MQTSGG
-282 WLTLSGGLKILE
+282 WLSLSAGLKILD

-300 AGLPTLYGGE
+300 DLIILCGGE
-310 PVSAEPG
+310 PVSTTPG
-317 EQLTFAAEPKADS
+317 TQLEFETGPSGPSSGSAAS
-330 TPDSAADSSASGTV
+330 DSAASS
-344 EEEADQRLE
+344 EAGPPTDKRLE
-353 SLNTLLAA
+353 SLNTLLTA
-361 LDAAG
+361 LDSSELG
-366 MSADVTRIEFADVDE
+366 ADVTRIEFEDPE
-381 MAFLYQDRISVWL
+381 QMAFLYQGRISVLL
-394 GTLNELEYKLKLAK
+394 GTLNELDYKLRLAK
-408 HVLLNED
+408 YVLLNED
-415 GKGCAATD
+415 GKGCSPTD
-423 TGKLDFTH
+423 TGMLDLSH
-431 ISMSSTRKF
+431 LSASSSRKF
-440 TFAQGEPELPSG
+440 RFAQGEPTLPSG
-452 YIVPEPVEETPA
+452 WTAPEEPAAPA
-464 EEGVTGETADGTAD
+464 EAEAESQQEEASGTEPDTEGAEAAPAEDPTA
-478 APTQIILGKGFEV
+478 
-491 AADAEHFAFSID
+491 AAAE
-503 GKHIAIDGGN
+503 
-513 NPISGDNYNISRTA
+513 
-527 SDKSLFELTNGASLK
+527 
-542 LTHLDIYGNA
+542 
-552 DAHLAEVACIF
+552 
-563 VRASCKLTLGNGF
+563 
-576 ELYSGNGNESG
+576 
-587 RQVHRRCG
+587 QQ
-595 PDPRVL
+595 

>member
-1 MQQDRNNSRRPSSSI
+1 MQQDRNKSRRPSSSI
-16 QQNSARR
+16 RQNSAQRK
-23 QGKSRKAYDWT
+23 GKSRKAYDWT
-34 QDRRPSNQN
+34 QDRRPSNQS

-78 PQQTARRPNNQN
+78 PQQTARRPNNQS

-220 LQARGVHAE
+220 LQALGVHAE

-261 GTVVVRVTEA
+261 NTVVVRTNAAAAVY
-271 QPAWA
+271 A
-276 MQTSSG
+276 MQTSGG
-282 WLTLSGGLKILE
+282 WLSLSAGLKILD

-300 AGLPTLYGGE
+300 DLIILCGGE
-310 PVSAEPG
+310 PVSTTPG
-317 EQLTFAAEPKADS
+317 TQLEFETGPSGPSSGSAAS
-330 TPDSAADSSASGTV
+330 DSAASS
-344 EEEADQRLE
+344 EAGPPTDKRLE
-353 SLNTLLAA
+353 SLNTLLTA
-361 LDAAG
+361 LDSSELG
-366 MSADVTRIEFADVDE
+366 ADVTRIEFEDPE
-381 MAFLYQDRISVWL
+381 QMAFLYQGRISVLL
-394 GTLNELEYKLKLAK
+394 GTLNELDYKLRLAK
-408 HVLLNED
+408 YVLLNED
-415 GKGCAATD
+415 GKGCSPTD
-423 TGKLDFTH
+423 TGMLDLSH
-431 ISMSSTRKF
+431 LSASSSRKF
-440 TFAQGEPELPSG
+440 RFAQGEPTLPSG
-452 YIVPEPVEETPA
+452 WTAPEEPAAPA
-464 EEGVTGETADGTAD
+464 EAEAGSQPEEAPGTEPDTEGAEAAPAEDPTA
-478 APTQIILGKGFEV
+478 
-491 AADAEHFAFSID
+491 AAAE
-503 GKHIAIDGGN
+503 
-513 NPISGDNYNISRTA
+513 
-527 SDKSLFELTNGASLK
+527 
-542 LTHLDIYGNA
+542 
-552 DAHLAEVACIF
+552 
-563 VRASCKLTLGNGF
+563 
-576 ELYSGNGNESG
+576 
-587 RQVHRRCG
+587 QQ
-595 PDPRVL
+595 

>member
-23 QGKSRKAYDWT
+23 QGKPRKAYDWT

-96 QQRSQRPRQN
+96 QQRSQRSRQN

-220 LQARGVHAE
+220 LQALGVHAE

-261 GTVVVRVTEA
+261 NTVVVRTNAATAVY
-271 QPAWA
+271 A

-282 WLTLSGGLKILE
+282 WLSLSAGLKILD

-300 AGLPTLYGGE
+300 DLIILCGGE
-310 PVSAEPG
+310 PVSTTPG
-317 EQLTFAAEPKADS
+317 TQLEFETGPSGPSSGSAAS
-330 TPDSAADSSASGTV
+330 DSAASS
-344 EEEADQRLE
+344 EAGPPTDKRLE
-353 SLNTLLAA
+353 SLNTLLTA
-361 LDAAG
+361 LDSSELG
-366 MSADVTRIEFADVDE
+366 ADVTRIEFEDPE
-381 MAFLYQDRISVWL
+381 QMAFLYQGRISVLL
-394 GTLNELEYKLKLAK
+394 GTLNELDYKLRLAK
-408 HVLLNED
+408 YVLLNED
-415 GKGCAATD
+415 GKGCSPTD
-423 TGKLDFTH
+423 TGMLDLSH
-431 ISMSSTRKF
+431 LSASSSRKF
-440 TFAQGEPELPSG
+440 RFAQGEPTLPSG
-452 YIVPEPVEETPA
+452 WTAPEEPAAPA
-464 EEGVTGETADGTAD
+464 EAEAENQPEEATGTEPDTEGAEAAPAEDPTAATAE
-478 APTQIILGKGFEV
+478 Q
-491 AADAEHFAFSID
+491 
-503 GKHIAIDGGN
+503 
-513 NPISGDNYNISRTA
+513 
-527 SDKSLFELTNGASLK
+527 
-542 LTHLDIYGNA
+542 
-552 DAHLAEVACIF
+552 
-563 VRASCKLTLGNGF
+563 
-576 ELYSGNGNESG
+576 
-587 RQVHRRCG
+587 Q
-595 PDPRVL
+595 

>member
-1 MQQDRNNSRRPSSSI
+1 MQQDRNKSRHPSSSI
-16 QQNSARR
+16 RQNSARR
-23 QGKSRKAYDWT
+23 QGKPRKAYDWT
-34 QDRRPSNQN
+34 QDRRPSNQD

-220 LQARGVHAE
+220 LQALGVHAE

-261 GTVVVRVTEA
+261 NTVVVRTNAAAAVY
-271 QPAWA
+271 A
-276 MQTSSG
+276 MQTSGG
-282 WLTLSGGLKILE
+282 WLSLSAGLKILD

-300 AGLPTLYGGE
+300 DLIILCGGE
-310 PVSAEPG
+310 PVSTTPG
-317 EQLTFAAEPKADS
+317 TQLEFETGPSGPSSGSAAS
-330 TPDSAADSSASGTV
+330 DSAASS
-344 EEEADQRLE
+344 EAGPPTDKRLE
-353 SLNTLLAA
+353 SLNTLLTA
-361 LDAAG
+361 LDSSELG
-366 MSADVTRIEFADVDE
+366 ADVTRIEFEDPE
-381 MAFLYQDRISVWL
+381 QMAFLYQGRISVLL
-394 GTLNELEYKLKLAK
+394 GTLNELDYKLRLAK
-408 HVLLNED
+408 YVLLNED
-415 GKGCAATD
+415 GKGCSPTD
-423 TGKLDFTH
+423 TGMLDLSH
-431 ISMSSTRKF
+431 LSASSSRKF
-440 TFAQGEPELPSG
+440 RFAQGEPTLPSG
-452 YIVPEPVEETPA
+452 WTAPEEPAAPA
-464 EEGVTGETADGTAD
+464 EAEAGSQPEEASGTEPDTEGAEAAPAEDPTA
-478 APTQIILGKGFEV
+478 
-491 AADAEHFAFSID
+491 AAAE
-503 GKHIAIDGGN
+503 
-513 NPISGDNYNISRTA
+513 
-527 SDKSLFELTNGASLK
+527 
-542 LTHLDIYGNA
+542 
-552 DAHLAEVACIF
+552 
-563 VRASCKLTLGNGF
+563 
-576 ELYSGNGNESG
+576 
-587 RQVHRRCG
+587 QQ
-595 PDPRVL
+595 

>member
-1 MQQDRNNSRRPSSSI
+1 MQQDRNKSRRPSSSI
-16 QQNSARR
+16 RQNSARR
-23 QGKSRKAYDWT
+23 QGKPRKAYDWT
-34 QDRRPSNQN
+34 QDRRPSNQD

-64 ENHSSGYAD
+64 ENNSSGYAD

-78 PQQTARRPNNQN
+78 PQQTARRPNNQS

-115 RPRNGQRPQNVQSAR
+115 RPRNGQRPQNVQSTR

-220 LQARGVHAE
+220 LQALGVHAE

-261 GTVVVRVTEA
+261 NTVVVRTNAAAAVY
-271 QPAWA
+271 A
-276 MQTSSG
+276 MQTSGG
-282 WLTLSGGLKILE
+282 WLSLSAGLKILD

-300 AGLPTLYGGE
+300 DLIILCGGE
-310 PVSAEPG
+310 PVSTTPG
-317 EQLTFAAEPKADS
+317 TQLEFETGPSGPSSGSAAS
-330 TPDSAADSSASGTV
+330 DSAASS
-344 EEEADQRLE
+344 EAGPPTDKRLE
-353 SLNTLLAA
+353 SLNTLLTA
-361 LDAAG
+361 LDSSELG
-366 MSADVTRIEFADVDE
+366 ADVTRIEFEDPE
-381 MAFLYQDRISVWL
+381 QMAFLYQGRISVLL
-394 GTLNELEYKLKLAK
+394 GTLNELDYKLRLAK
-408 HVLLNED
+408 YVLLNED
-415 GKGCAATD
+415 GKGCSPTD
-423 TGKLDFTH
+423 TGMLDLSH
-431 ISMSSTRKF
+431 LSASSSRKF
-440 TFAQGEPELPSG
+440 RFAQGEPTLPSG
-452 YIVPEPVEETPA
+452 WTAPEEPAAPAEAEAGSQPEEASGPEPDTEGAEAAPA
-464 EEGVTGETADGTAD
+464 EDPTA
-478 APTQIILGKGFEV
+478 
-491 AADAEHFAFSID
+491 AAAE
-503 GKHIAIDGGN
+503 
-513 NPISGDNYNISRTA
+513 
-527 SDKSLFELTNGASLK
+527 
-542 LTHLDIYGNA
+542 
-552 DAHLAEVACIF
+552 
-563 VRASCKLTLGNGF
+563 
-576 ELYSGNGNESG
+576 
-587 RQVHRRCG
+587 QQ
-595 PDPRVL
+595 

>member
-1 MQQDRNNSRRPSSSI
+1 MQQDRNKSRRPSSSI
-16 QQNSARR
+16 QQNSAQRK
-23 QGKSRKAYDWT
+23 GKPRKAYDWT

-220 LQARGVHAE
+220 LQALGVHAE

-261 GTVVVRVTEA
+261 NTVVVRTNA
-271 QPAWA
+271 AAAIYA

-282 WLTLSGGLKILE
+282 WLSLSAGLKILDQ
-294 KDSAQP
+294 DSAQP
-300 AGLPTLYGGE
+300 DLIVLCGGE
-310 PVSAEPG
+310 PVSATPG
-317 EQLTFAAEPKADS
+317 TQLEFETGPSGPSSGSAAS
-330 TPDSAADSSASGTV
+330 DSAASS
-344 EEEADQRLE
+344 EAGPPTDKRLE
-353 SLNTLLAA
+353 SLNTLLTA
-361 LDAAG
+361 LDSSELG
-366 MSADVTRIEFADVDE
+366 ADVTRIEFEDPE
-381 MAFLYQDRISVWL
+381 QMAFLYQGRISVLL
-394 GTLNELEYKLKLAK
+394 GTLNELDYKLRLAK
-408 HVLLNED
+408 YVLFNED
-415 GKGCAATD
+415 GKGCSPTD
-423 TGKLDFTH
+423 TGMLDLSH
-431 ISMSSTRKF
+431 LSASSSRKF
-440 TFAQGEPELPSG
+440 RFAQGEPTLPSG
-452 YIVPEPVEETPA
+452 WTAPEEPAAPA
-464 EEGVTGETADGTAD
+464 EAEAESQPEEASGTEPDTEGAEAAPAEDPTA
-478 APTQIILGKGFEV
+478 
-491 AADAEHFAFSID
+491 AAAE
-503 GKHIAIDGGN
+503 
-513 NPISGDNYNISRTA
+513 
-527 SDKSLFELTNGASLK
+527 
-542 LTHLDIYGNA
+542 
-552 DAHLAEVACIF
+552 
-563 VRASCKLTLGNGF
+563 
-576 ELYSGNGNESG
+576 
-587 RQVHRRCG
+587 QQ
-595 PDPRVL
+595 

>member
-1 MQQDRNNSRRPSSSI
+1 MQQDRNKSRRPSSSI
-16 QQNSARR
+16 QQNSAQR
-23 QGKSRKAYDWT
+23 KEKNRKAYDWT
-34 QDRRPSNQN
+34 QDRRPSNQD

-78 PQQTARRPNNQN
+78 PQQTARRPNNQS

-220 LQARGVHAE
+220 LQALGVHAE

-246 QFPLLENIRVERDYP
+246 QFPLLENIQVERDYP
-261 GTVVVRVTEA
+261 NTVVVRTNAATAVY
-271 QPAWA
+271 A
-276 MQTSSG
+276 MQTSGG
-282 WLTLSGGLKILE
+282 WLSLSAGLKILDQ
-294 KDSAQP
+294 DSAQP
-300 AGLPTLYGGE
+300 DLIILCGGE
-310 PVSAEPG
+310 PVSTTPG
-317 EQLTFAAEPKADS
+317 TQLEFETGPSGPSSGSAAS
-330 TPDSAADSSASGTV
+330 DSAASS
-344 EEEADQRLE
+344 EAGPPTDKRLE
-353 SLNTLLAA
+353 SLNTLLTA
-361 LDAAG
+361 LDSSELG
-366 MSADVTRIEFADVDE
+366 ADVTRIEFEDPE
-381 MAFLYQDRISVWL
+381 QMAFLYQGRISVLL
-394 GTLNELEYKLKLAK
+394 GTLNELDYKLRLAK
-408 HVLLNED
+408 YVLLNED
-415 GKGCAATD
+415 GKGCSPTD
-423 TGKLDFTH
+423 TGMLDLSH
-431 ISMSSTRKF
+431 LSASSSRKF
-440 TFAQGEPELPSG
+440 RFAQGEPTLPSG
-452 YIVPEPVEETPA
+452 WTAPEEPAAPA
-464 EEGVTGETADGTAD
+464 EAEAENQPEEAPGTEPDTEGAEAAPAEDPTA
-478 APTQIILGKGFEV
+478 
-491 AADAEHFAFSID
+491 AAAE
-503 GKHIAIDGGN
+503 
-513 NPISGDNYNISRTA
+513 
-527 SDKSLFELTNGASLK
+527 
-542 LTHLDIYGNA
+542 
-552 DAHLAEVACIF
+552 
-563 VRASCKLTLGNGF
+563 
-576 ELYSGNGNESG
+576 
-587 RQVHRRCG
+587 QQ
-595 PDPRVL
+595 

>member
-220 LQARGVHAE
+220 LQALGVHAE

-234 FDPAEKAAALEK
+234 FDTAEKAAALEK
-246 QFPLLENIRVERDYP
+246 QFPLLENIREERDYP
-261 GTVVVRVTEA
+261 NTVVVRTNAATAVY
-271 QPAWA
+271 A

-282 WLTLSGGLKILE
+282 WLSLSAGLKILD

-300 AGLPTLYGGE
+300 DLIILCGGE
-310 PVSAEPG
+310 PVSTTPG
-317 EQLTFAAEPKADS
+317 TQLEFEAGPSGPSSGSAAS
-330 TPDSAADSSASGTV
+330 DSAASS
-344 EEEADQRLE
+344 EAGPPTDKRIE
-353 SLNTLLAA
+353 SLNTLLTA
-361 LDAAG
+361 LDSSELG
-366 MSADVTRIEFADVDE
+366 ADVTRIEFEDPE
-381 MAFLYQDRISVWL
+381 QMAFLYQGRISVLL
-394 GTLNELEYKLKLAK
+394 GTLNELDYKLRLAK
-408 HVLLNED
+408 YVLLNED
-415 GKGCAATD
+415 GKGCSPTD
-423 TGKLDFTH
+423 TGMLDLSH
-431 ISMSSTRKF
+431 LSASSSRKF
-440 TFAQGEPELPSG
+440 RFAQGEPTLPSG
-452 YIVPEPVEETPA
+452 WTAPEEPAAPA
-464 EEGVTGETADGTAD
+464 EAEAESQPEEVSGTEPDTEGAEAAPAEDPTA
-478 APTQIILGKGFEV
+478 
-491 AADAEHFAFSID
+491 AAAE
-503 GKHIAIDGGN
+503 
-513 NPISGDNYNISRTA
+513 
-527 SDKSLFELTNGASLK
+527 
-542 LTHLDIYGNA
+542 
-552 DAHLAEVACIF
+552 
-563 VRASCKLTLGNGF
+563 
-576 ELYSGNGNESG
+576 
-587 RQVHRRCG
+587 QQ
-595 PDPRVL
+595 

>member
-1 MQQDRNNSRRPSSSI
+1 MQQDRNKSRRPSSSI

-23 QGKSRKAYDWT
+23 QGKPRKAYDWT

-78 PQQTARRPNNQN
+78 PQQTARRPDN

-130 RPQSGG
+130 RPQSSG

-220 LQARGVHAE
+220 LQALGVHAE

-261 GTVVVRVTEA
+261 NTVVVRTNAATAVY
-271 QPAWA
+271 A
-276 MQTSSG
+276 MQTSGG
-282 WLTLSGGLKILE
+282 WLSLSAGLKILD

-300 AGLPTLYGGE
+300 DLIILCGGE
-310 PVSAEPG
+310 PVSTTPG
-317 EQLTFAAEPKADS
+317 TQLEFETGPSGPSSGSAAS
-330 TPDSAADSSASGTV
+330 DSAASS
-344 EEEADQRLE
+344 EAGPPTDKRLE
-353 SLNTLLAA
+353 SLNTLLTA
-361 LDAAG
+361 LDSSELG
-366 MSADVTRIEFADVDE
+366 ADVTRIEFEDPE
-381 MAFLYQDRISVWL
+381 QMAFLYQGRISVLL
-394 GTLNELEYKLKLAK
+394 GTLNELDYKLRLAK
-408 HVLLNED
+408 YVLLNED
-415 GKGCAATD
+415 GKGCSPTD
-423 TGKLDFTH
+423 TGMLDLSH
-431 ISMSSTRKF
+431 LSASSSRKF
-440 TFAQGEPELPSG
+440 RFAQGEPTLPSG
-452 YIVPEPVEETPA
+452 WTAPEEPAAPA
-464 EEGVTGETADGTAD
+464 EAEAESQLEEASGTEPDTEGAEAAPAEDPTA
-478 APTQIILGKGFEV
+478 
-491 AADAEHFAFSID
+491 AAAE
-503 GKHIAIDGGN
+503 
-513 NPISGDNYNISRTA
+513 
-527 SDKSLFELTNGASLK
+527 
-542 LTHLDIYGNA
+542 
-552 DAHLAEVACIF
+552 
-563 VRASCKLTLGNGF
+563 
-576 ELYSGNGNESG
+576 
-587 RQVHRRCG
+587 QQ
-595 PDPRVL
+595 

>member
-1 MQQDRNNSRRPSSSI
+1 MQQDRNKSRRPSSSI

-23 QGKSRKAYDWT
+23 QGKPRKAYDWT

-115 RPRNGQRPQNVQSAR
+115 RPRNGQRPQS
-130 RPQSGG
+130 SG

-220 LQARGVHAE
+220 LQALGVHAE

-246 QFPLLENIRVERDYP
+246 QFPLLENIQVERDYP
-261 GTVVVRVTEA
+261 NTVVVRTNAATAVY
-271 QPAWA
+271 A
-276 MQTSSG
+276 MQTSGG
-282 WLTLSGGLKILE
+282 WLSLSAGLKILDQ
-294 KDSAQP
+294 DSAQP
-300 AGLPTLYGGE
+300 DLIILCGGE
-310 PVSAEPG
+310 PVSTTPG
-317 EQLTFAAEPKADS
+317 TQLEFETGPSGPSSGSAVSDS
-330 TPDSAADSSASGTV
+330 TASS
-344 EEEADQRLE
+344 EAGPPTDKRLE
-353 SLNTLLAA
+353 SLNTLLTA
-361 LDAAG
+361 LDSSELG
-366 MSADVTRIEFADVDE
+366 ADVTRIEFEDPE
-381 MAFLYQDRISVWL
+381 QMAFLYQGRISVLL
-394 GTLNELEYKLKLAK
+394 GTLNELDYKLRLAK
-408 HVLLNED
+408 YVLLNED
-415 GKGCAATD
+415 GKGCSPTD
-423 TGKLDFTH
+423 TGMLDLSH
-431 ISMSSTRKF
+431 LSASSSRKF
-440 TFAQGEPELPSG
+440 RFAQGEPTLPSG
-452 YIVPEPVEETPA
+452 WTAPEEPAAPA
-464 EEGVTGETADGTAD
+464 EAEAENQPEEAPGTEPDTEGAEAAPAEDPTA
-478 APTQIILGKGFEV
+478 
-491 AADAEHFAFSID
+491 AAAE
-503 GKHIAIDGGN
+503 
-513 NPISGDNYNISRTA
+513 
-527 SDKSLFELTNGASLK
+527 
-542 LTHLDIYGNA
+542 
-552 DAHLAEVACIF
+552 
-563 VRASCKLTLGNGF
+563 
-576 ELYSGNGNESG
+576 
-587 RQVHRRCG
+587 QQ
-595 PDPRVL
+595 

>member
-1 MQQDRNNSRRPSSSI
+1 MQQDRNNSRRTG
-16 QQNSARR
+16 QQNNARR
-23 QGKSRKAYDWT
+23 QGKPRKAYDWT

-220 LQARGVHAE
+220 LQALGVHAE

-261 GTVVVRVTEA
+261 NTVVVRTNAATAVY
-271 QPAWA
+271 A

-282 WLTLSGGLKILE
+282 WLSLSAGLKILDQ
-294 KDSAQP
+294 DSAQP
-300 AGLPTLYGGE
+300 DLIILCGGE
-310 PVSAEPG
+310 PVSTTPG
-317 EQLTFAAEPKADS
+317 TQLEFETGPSGASSGSAAS
-330 TPDSAADSSASGTV
+330 DSAASS
-344 EEEADQRLE
+344 EAGPPTDKRLE
-353 SLNTLLAA
+353 SLNTLLTA
-361 LDAAG
+361 LDSSELG
-366 MSADVTRIEFADVDE
+366 ADVTRIEFEDPE
-381 MAFLYQDRISVWL
+381 QMAFLYQGRISVLL
-394 GTLNELEYKLKLAK
+394 GTLNELDYKLRLAK
-408 HVLLNED
+408 YVLLNED
-415 GKGCAATD
+415 GKGCSPTD
-423 TGKLDFTH
+423 TGMLDLSH
-431 ISMSSTRKF
+431 LSASSSRKF
-440 TFAQGEPELPSG
+440 RFAQGEPTLPSG
-452 YIVPEPVEETPA
+452 WTAPEEPAAPA
-464 EEGVTGETADGTAD
+464 EAEAERDELLEKVPQWISVDDRHPKPGT
-478 APTQIILGKGFEV
+478 
-491 AADAEHFAFSID
+491 
-503 GKHIAIDGGN
+503 
-513 NPISGDNYNISRTA
+513 
-527 SDKSLFELTNGASLK
+527 
-542 LTHLDIYGNA
+542 
-552 DAHLAEVACIF
+552 
-563 VRASCKLTLGNGF
+563 
-576 ELYSGNGNESG
+576 
-587 RQVHRRCG
+587 
-595 PDPRVL
+595 RVLATDGVFVGEAYRTSADTWRRYDGIAMRDCIGSVVTHWMPPPEAPEEGEKA

>member
-1 MQQDRNNSRRPSSSI
+1 MQQDRNKSRRPSSSI
-16 QQNSARR
+16 RQNSARR
-23 QGKSRKAYDWT
+23 QGKPRKAYDWT
-34 QDRRPSNQN
+34 QDRRPSNQD

-220 LQARGVHAE
+220 LQALGVHAE

-261 GTVVVRVTEA
+261 NTVVVRTNAAAAVY
-271 QPAWA
+271 A
-276 MQTSSG
+276 MQTSGG
-282 WLTLSGGLKILE
+282 WLSLSAGLKILD

-300 AGLPTLYGGE
+300 DLIILCGGE
-310 PVSAEPG
+310 PVSTTPG
-317 EQLTFAAEPKADS
+317 TQLEFETGPSGPSSGSAVS
-330 TPDSAADSSASGTV
+330 DSAASS
-344 EEEADQRLE
+344 EAGPPTDKRLE
-353 SLNTLLAA
+353 SLNTLLTA
-361 LDAAG
+361 LDSSELG
-366 MSADVTRIEFADVDE
+366 ADVTRIEFEDPE
-381 MAFLYQDRISVWL
+381 QMAFLYQGRISVLL
-394 GTLNELEYKLKLAK
+394 GTLNELDYKLRLAK
-408 HVLLNED
+408 YVLLNED
-415 GKGCAATD
+415 GKGCSPTD
-423 TGKLDFTH
+423 TGMLDLSH
-431 ISMSSTRKF
+431 LSASSSRKF
-440 TFAQGEPELPSG
+440 RFAQGEPTLPSG
-452 YIVPEPVEETPA
+452 WTAPEEPAAPA
-464 EEGVTGETADGTAD
+464 EAEAGSQPEEASGTEPDTEGAEAAPAEDPTA
-478 APTQIILGKGFEV
+478 
-491 AADAEHFAFSID
+491 AAAE
-503 GKHIAIDGGN
+503 
-513 NPISGDNYNISRTA
+513 
-527 SDKSLFELTNGASLK
+527 
-542 LTHLDIYGNA
+542 
-552 DAHLAEVACIF
+552 
-563 VRASCKLTLGNGF
+563 
-576 ELYSGNGNESG
+576 
-587 RQVHRRCG
+587 QQ
-595 PDPRVL
+595 

>member
-1 MQQDRNNSRRPSSSI
+1 MQQDRNKSRRPSSSI
-16 QQNSARR
+16 QQNSAQRK
-23 QGKSRKAYDWT
+23 GKPRKAYDWT
-34 QDRRPSNQN
+34 QDRRPSSQN

-220 LQARGVHAE
+220 LQALGVHAE

-261 GTVVVRVTEA
+261 NTVVVRTNAATAVY
-271 QPAWA
+271 A

-282 WLTLSGGLKILE
+282 WLSLSAGLKILD

-300 AGLPTLYGGE
+300 DLIILCGGE
-310 PVSAEPG
+310 PVSTTPG
-317 EQLTFAAEPKADS
+317 TQLEFETGPSGPSSGSAAS
-330 TPDSAADSSASGTV
+330 DSAASS
-344 EEEADQRLE
+344 EAGPPTDKRLE
-353 SLNTLLAA
+353 SLNTLLTA
-361 LDAAG
+361 LDSSELG
-366 MSADVTRIEFADVDE
+366 ADVTRIEFEDPE
-381 MAFLYQDRISVWL
+381 QMAFLYQGRISVLL
-394 GTLNELEYKLKLAK
+394 GTLNELDYKLRLAK
-408 HVLLNED
+408 YVLLNED
-415 GKGCAATD
+415 GKGCSPTD
-423 TGKLDFTH
+423 TGMLDLSH
-431 ISMSSTRKF
+431 LSASSSRKF
-440 TFAQGEPELPSG
+440 RFAQGEPTLPSG
-452 YIVPEPVEETPA
+452 WTAPEEPAAPA
-464 EEGVTGETADGTAD
+464 EAAAESQPEEASGTEPDTEGAEAAPAEDPTA
-478 APTQIILGKGFEV
+478 
-491 AADAEHFAFSID
+491 AAAE
-503 GKHIAIDGGN
+503 
-513 NPISGDNYNISRTA
+513 
-527 SDKSLFELTNGASLK
+527 
-542 LTHLDIYGNA
+542 
-552 DAHLAEVACIF
+552 
-563 VRASCKLTLGNGF
+563 
-576 ELYSGNGNESG
+576 
-587 RQVHRRCG
+587 QQ
-595 PDPRVL
+595 

>member
-1 MQQDRNNSRRPSSSI
+1 MQQDRNKIRRPSSSI
-16 QQNSARR
+16 QQNSAQRK
-23 QGKSRKAYDWT
+23 GKPRKAYDWT

-56 FSGGNVTF
+56 FSGSNVTF

-220 LQARGVHAE
+220 LQALGVHAE

-261 GTVVVRVTEA
+261 NTVVVRTNAATAVY
-271 QPAWA
+271 A
-276 MQTSSG
+276 MQTSGG
-282 WLTLSGGLKILE
+282 WLSLSAGLKILD

-300 AGLPTLYGGE
+300 DLIILCGGE
-310 PVSAEPG
+310 PVSTTPG
-317 EQLTFAAEPKADS
+317 TQLEFETGPSGPSSGSAAS
-330 TPDSAADSSASGTV
+330 DSAASS
-344 EEEADQRLE
+344 EAGPPTDKRLE
-353 SLNTLLAA
+353 SLNTLLTA
-361 LDAAG
+361 LDSSELG
-366 MSADVTRIEFADVDE
+366 ADVTRIEFEDPE
-381 MAFLYQDRISVWL
+381 QMAFLYQGRISVLL
-394 GTLNELEYKLKLAK
+394 GTLNELDYKLRLAK
-408 HVLLNED
+408 YVLLNED
-415 GKGCAATD
+415 GKGCSPTD
-423 TGKLDFTH
+423 TGMLDLSH
-431 ISMSSTRKF
+431 LSASSSRKF
-440 TFAQGEPELPSG
+440 RFAQGEPTLPSG
-452 YIVPEPVEETPA
+452 WTPPEEPAAPA
-464 EEGVTGETADGTAD
+464 EAEAESQPEEASGTEPDTEGAEAAPAEDPTA
-478 APTQIILGKGFEV
+478 
-491 AADAEHFAFSID
+491 AAAE
-503 GKHIAIDGGN
+503 
-513 NPISGDNYNISRTA
+513 
-527 SDKSLFELTNGASLK
+527 
-542 LTHLDIYGNA
+542 
-552 DAHLAEVACIF
+552 
-563 VRASCKLTLGNGF
+563 
-576 ELYSGNGNESG
+576 
-587 RQVHRRCG
+587 QQ
-595 PDPRVL
+595 